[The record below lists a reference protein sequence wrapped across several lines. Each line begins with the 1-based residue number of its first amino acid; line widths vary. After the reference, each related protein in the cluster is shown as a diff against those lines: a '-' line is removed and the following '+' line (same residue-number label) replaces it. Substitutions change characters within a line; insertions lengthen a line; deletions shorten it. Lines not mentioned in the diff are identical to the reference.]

1 MEDKRLEWM
10 KDVIYSFLLIDIS
23 DKAFD
28 ELITT
33 NDTHKLLL
41 DFFSGLKEFTRC
53 IFFYSDIIEEEIE
66 SEDAPEKTEEI
77 PKPESPH
84 TSTSHESVSEVESV
98 SSDIKEKGSEEKEKV
113 EEPEE
118 NVEEPEENV
127 EEPEENVEEPEENVE
142 EPEEKVEGD
151 ETNEDDLAKK
161 ELDEKLKRIE
171 EKIEQQK
178 EEKSRTALMLIVKKT
193 KIHLLTNITNYT
205 PNRTYVYFH
214 LKKSEPIPTLETFND
229 AIKIMPAYM
238 EIGCFGHHPLICIND
253 MISKFYKPLFE
264 DENEN
269 IHMLAGNYPV
279 DASQMT
285 YLVSEF
291 NKEMSNFLTS
301 TQQIISQ
308 TEKPFMFTLPELPD
322 DSNLE
327 ELALESGYVTEAE
340 EMAKDW
346 TSVISKL
353 IEEVSKESPPSSGLL
368 QEIEFWKT
376 QQLKLSICV
385 DQTSHVTIAKTIKIL
400 KLAEVDVQEFEKNMK
415 NVEDILSR
423 VTNNVIYLS
432 LIERSA
438 KILLLEIGI
447 DELKKAL
454 YDIFVVLKL
463 AWVQSEHYN
472 EDKNACRLMKGIAT
486 LLQERVKTTAR
497 IDKLFR
503 KPLPQVC
510 QISSESIEILQY
522 WKKLYFEES
531 EKVKKYGP
539 TYWWRFDTRILFEET
554 DHVISV
560 CNDLEKISRA
570 LQELT
575 NIFNTNLRFFVEDV
589 QELRSLQNR
598 IFGMTAVIQYANIN
612 PFDSMFKYEW
622 DRIVVVFFRDVKN
635 FEDEMKMYISK
646 LFQSGL
652 SWENAY
658 ILAKS
663 FDKFAISDSIREF
676 IMKSRSDMLKQF
688 IKEIS
693 ETENLFLAQERNPPK
708 LHKIPE
714 ITSALLWVR
723 DLSYK
728 ISKPMSKISGFLS
741 MTDKDKEVQERFR
754 RTEKLLNEYKKER
767 YDAWKAAAQEN
778 LNKFLKSNLMKKVPK
793 QPSKHLNITKY
804 QEALMYCVNFPSYL
818 EEVSTETK
826 ILEELGYEIPSHIK
840 NVILQEKDIYTLR
853 NKLKQCL
860 ETLDI
865 SVSELKK
872 EEISTLSI
880 PIENLCSVLDFG
892 TNHMH
897 WESSDINE
905 FIKTSK
911 QAIDIFRGLIHQIKN
926 IVLEI
931 NKKIKSISTCDL
943 FEFMT
948 VEEFI
953 PTCEAFFEDAK
964 LKMERK
970 VETIVNIYFSLG
982 PLLKKLEVVSCK
994 TSTGKA
1000 PQLREYY
1007 SACEE
1012 NILRSLTAMM
1022 LSNLEYFSDEILQ
1035 HFIFPYVEAAFKSED
1050 EMVTSSILRIK
1061 LIFVNFM
1068 KSALE
1073 STRKL
1078 IRWLDGTCLESPSFY
1093 IEEKK
1098 IKMEFSYYLD
1108 LSMHPQIKKIVLGI
1122 LNSFFIYVDMQK
1134 SP

>member
-1 MEDKRLEWM
+1 
-10 KDVIYSFLLIDIS
+10 
-23 DKAFD
+23 
-28 ELITT
+28 
-33 NDTHKLLL
+33 
-41 DFFSGLKEFTRC
+41 
-53 IFFYSDIIEEEIE
+53 
-66 SEDAPEKTEEI
+66 
-77 PKPESPH
+77 
-84 TSTSHESVSEVESV
+84 
-98 SSDIKEKGSEEKEKV
+98 
-113 EEPEE
+113 
-118 NVEEPEENV
+118 
-127 EEPEENVEEPEENVE
+127 
-142 EPEEKVEGD
+142 
-151 ETNEDDLAKK
+151 
-161 ELDEKLKRIE
+161 
-171 EKIEQQK
+171 
-178 EEKSRTALMLIVKKT
+178 
-193 KIHLLTNITNYT
+193 
-205 PNRTYVYFH
+205 
-214 LKKSEPIPTLETFND
+214 
-229 AIKIMPAYM
+229 
-238 EIGCFGHHPLICIND
+238 
-253 MISKFYKPLFE
+253 
-264 DENEN
+264 
-269 IHMLAGNYPV
+269 
-279 DASQMT
+279 
-285 YLVSEF
+285 
-291 NKEMSNFLTS
+291 
-301 TQQIISQ
+301 
-308 TEKPFMFTLPELPD
+308 
-322 DSNLE
+322 
-327 ELALESGYVTEAE
+327 
-340 EMAKDW
+340 
-346 TSVISKL
+346 
-353 IEEVSKESPPSSGLL
+353 
-368 QEIEFWKT
+368 
-376 QQLKLSICV
+376 
-385 DQTSHVTIAKTIKIL
+385 
-400 KLAEVDVQEFEKNMK
+400 MK

-438 KILLLEIGI
+438 KILLQETGI

-472 EDKNACRLMKGIAT
+472 EDRNACRLMKGIAT
-486 LLQERVKTTAR
+486 LLQERVKNTAR

-503 KPLPQVC
+503 KPLPQ
-510 QISSESIEILQY
+510 
-522 WKKLYFEES
+522 
-531 EKVKKYGP
+531 
-539 TYWWRFDTRILFEET
+539 
-554 DHVISV
+554 
-560 CNDLEKISRA
+560 A

-598 IFGMTAVIQYANIN
+598 IFNGMTAVIQYANIN

-728 ISKPMSKISGFLS
+728 ISKPMSIISGFLS

-754 RTEKLLNEYKKER
+754 RTEKLLNEYKKQR

-778 LNKFLKSNLMKKVPK
+778 LNKFLKTNLMKK
-793 QPSKHLNITKY
+793 QKY

-865 SVSELKK
+865 SVSELKT

-892 TNHMH
+892 MNHMH

-911 QAIDIFRGLIHQIKN
+911 Q
-926 IVLEI
+926 
-931 NKKIKSISTCDL
+931 SISTCDL

-964 LKMERK
+964 LKMEHK

-1012 NILRSLTAMM
+1012 NILRSLTAMV
-1022 LSNLEYFSDEILQ
+1022 LSNLEYFRDEILQ

-1068 KSALE
+1068 RSALE
-1073 STRKL
+1073 RNSKS
-1078 IRWLDGTCLESPSFY
+1078 LDKQMEENSPTS
-1093 IEEKK
+1093 
-1098 IKMEFSYYLD
+1098 
-1108 LSMHPQIKKIVLGI
+1108 PQQI
-1122 LNSFFIYVDMQK
+1122 S
-1134 SP
+1134 